1 MEFQAMMTGA
11 LERMQKMPLEETQLE
26 MIHFMDAVIDQ
37 AQLACLEE
45 DNNHRQSILKKICT
59 LLGKCKYKV
68 IWKNTARCRWKNLSC
83 LWRSYKAEYIGGL
96 KMYATK
102 VCTDELRNEIVKVEA
117 QLQMLKDKKYKS
129 ASDITE
135 IAMLSRYH
143 DACLYSWM
151 DKEKLQ

>member
-45 DNNHRQSILKKICT
+45 DNNHRQSVLKKICT

-68 IWKNTARCRWKNLSC
+68 IWKKIQR
-83 LWRSYKAEYIGGL
+83 
-96 KMYATK
+96 
-102 VCTDELRNEIVKVEA
+102 
-117 QLQMLKDKKYKS
+117 
-129 ASDITE
+129 
-135 IAMLSRYH
+135 
-143 DACLYSWM
+143 DAVG
-151 DKEKLQ
+151 KT